1 MQICQLPGCR
11 LDLVCLAY
19 STMQRW
25 RVRVFALV
33 SNEIYLYYQVVR
45 AFQSCNNIYL
55 LRQPRISSLC
65 TRVVFIPWNRNPIEY
80 IIEFYINRY
89 IFLISNFLRVLYRIM
104 IIIDNKICFYTT
116 HLQHLVIINRSV
128 INRKIFFFNVE
139 L

>member
-1 MQICQLPGCR
+1 MCHRVTTGLHSLIKYSEQRWQLYRAIIVVLGNDHHRRIESEIPSERTHVELRSEHLVSRVNGIMQICQLPKACR

-55 LRQPRISSLC
+55 PRQPRLSSLC
-65 TRVVFIPWNRNPIEY
+65 TLALLFVP
-80 IIEFYINRY
+80 
-89 IFLISNFLRVLYRIM
+89 
-104 IIIDNKICFYTT
+104 
-116 HLQHLVIINRSV
+116 
-128 INRKIFFFNVE
+128 
-139 L
+139 

>member
-1 MQICQLPGCR
+1 MYSAAIIIRIESEIPSERRTLNYEANTSYHELMELCKFVSYHGCR

-55 LRQPRISSLC
+55 PRQPRVSSLC
-65 TRVVFIPWNRNPIEY
+65 TRVVFIPWNRNPIVEY
-80 IIEFYINRY
+80 IVWILCKLYDILIATAIFFVRY
-89 IFLISNFLRVLYRIM
+89 I
-104 IIIDNKICFYTT
+104 
-116 HLQHLVIINRSV
+116 
-128 INRKIFFFNVE
+128 E
-139 L
+139 